1 MTTSMVLTMIGEDEP
16 GLVETVARTVAA
28 HQGNW
33 LESRMSHMAGKFAGI
48 ARVEVPDDQAEALSD
63 ALAKLGA
70 RGLRVAVES
79 SATSETGE
87 SFQSAHL
94 ELVGSD
100 HPGIVRD
107 ISNALAR
114 CQVNIEE
121 LNTEIVGA
129 PMSGE
134 PLFRATARLRL
145 PSGLTQEDLE
155 RELEKV
161 AESLMVE
168 VRLGDGG

>member
-1 MTTSMVLTMIGEDEP
+1 M
-16 GLVETVARTVAA
+16 
-28 HQGNW
+28 
-33 LESRMSHMAGKFAGI
+33 
-48 ARVEVPDDQAEALSD
+48 
-63 ALAKLGA
+63 
-70 RGLRVAVES
+70 
-79 SATSETGE
+79 
-87 SFQSAHL
+87 
-94 ELVGSD
+94 
-100 HPGIVRD
+100 RD
-107 ISNALAR
+107 ISNVLAR

-145 PSGLTQEDLE
+145 PAGLSREELQ

-168 VRLGDGG
+168 VRLGESGQGPA

>member
-1 MTTSMVLTMIGEDEP
+1 MTTSIVLTMIGEDEP
-16 GLVETVARTVAA
+16 GLVEAVARTVAA

-33 LESRMSHMAGKFAGI
+33 LESSMSHMAGKVAGI
-48 ARVEVPDDQAEALSD
+48 ARVEVPDSETGALSD

-79 SATSETGE
+79 CASIEAGKSLPL
-87 SFQSAHL
+87 AHL

-100 HPGIVRD
+100 HPGIVHD
-107 ISNALAR
+107 ISKVLTR

-134 PLFRATARLRL
+134 PLFRATAQLRL
-145 PSGLTQEDLE
+145 PTGLTQQDLE

-168 VRLGDGG
+168 VRLGDAD